1 MTIMGGK
8 QISSVNLGA
17 CGLDLLINSLVI
29 HFITSSDRGNGDTA
43 SSDHPTP
50 IGGRQ
55 NGYPGILVSMESVQT
70 ADRGPK
76 FIPSGTGGAGRRG
89 SGRGSIGLSTYN
101 LGLNT
106 IDSELEGGQV
116 SEKDPSS
123 RTKENSVG
131 SSTSTLPELSL
142 V

>member
-43 SSDHPTP
+43 STDHPTP

-55 NGYPGILVSMESVQT
+55 NGYPGILVSMESFQT

-89 SGRGSIGLSTYN
+89 SHN

-131 SSTSTLPELSL
+131 SSTCTLPELSL